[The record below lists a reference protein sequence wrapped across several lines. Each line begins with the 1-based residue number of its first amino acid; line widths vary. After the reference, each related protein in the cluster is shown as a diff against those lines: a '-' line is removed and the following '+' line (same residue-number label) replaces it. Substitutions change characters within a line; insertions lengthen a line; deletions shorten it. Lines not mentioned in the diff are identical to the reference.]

1 MSAQYEKT
9 LATTVSVTSTPTTA
23 DAMAN
28 AEFLDLAASIKQAT
42 FTAGQKQDVDVTT
55 LGSTEQEMINGLAAA
70 SEISFS
76 GNFYRN
82 AAQDTLRIA
91 YDTDGIYGFKIVFP
105 SGAGFSFLAEV
116 RQHTWDAQ
124 ANGVV
129 AATFSLRLKGK
140 LTNINNAKPL
150 SLTTNLPPT
159 MAIPVNSELK
169 LEVKAEG
176 GSAPYSY
183 KWFKDGAELAG
194 QITPVFAKASAA
206 ATDAGAYKCTVT
218 DAAATAASVTSDTCT
233 VTVEA

>member
-1 MSAQYEKT
+1 MTAQYEKT
-9 LATTVSVTSTPTTA
+9 LATQVSVTSTPATA
-23 DAMAN
+23 DTLDT

-42 FTAGQKQDVDVTT
+42 FTAGQKQDVDVTV
-55 LGSTEQEMINGLAAA
+55 LGSTEQETINGLAAA
-70 SEISFS
+70 SEISLS
-76 GNFYRN
+76 GNFFRN

-91 YDTDGIYGFKIVFP
+91 YDTDAIYGFKIVFA

-140 LTNINNAKPL
+140 PTNINNTKAL
-150 SLTTNLPPT
+150 GLVTDLPPT
-159 MAIPVNSELK
+159 MEIPLNSELK

-176 GSAPYSY
+176 GTAPYSY
-183 KWFKDGAELAG
+183 QWFKGETELAG
-194 QITPVFAKASAA
+194 QTTAIFAKASSAA
-206 ATDAGAYKCTVT
+206 GDAGAYKCLVT
-218 DAAATAASVTSDTCT
+218 DSAATPASVTSATCA

>member
-1 MSAQYEKT
+1 MTAQYEKT
-9 LATTVSVTSTPTTA
+9 LATQVLITA
-23 DAMAN
+23 VPATEASLDT

-42 FTAGQKQDVDVTT
+42 FTAGQKQEVDVTV
-55 LGSTEQEMINGLAAA
+55 LGSTEQEMVNGLAAA
-70 SEISFS
+70 SEISLS

-91 YDTDGIYGFKIVFP
+91 YDTDGVYGFKVIFP

-140 LTNINNAKPL
+140 PKNISNARAMTL
-150 SLTTNLPPT
+150 ATDLPPT
-159 MAIPVNSELK
+159 MEIPLNAELR

-176 GSAPYSY
+176 GSVPYTF
-183 KWFKDGAELAG
+183 KWFKGATEIAG
-194 QITPVFAKASAA
+194 QTTAVFAKASAA
-206 ATDAGAYKCTVT
+206 AGDAGAYKCVVT
-218 DAAATAASVTSDTCT
+218 DSATTPASVTSTICT
-233 VTVEA
+233 VTVK